1 LISRSVK
8 GGVTYKIELHEVI
21 ANAIVFLSQNPNADK
36 FDTSIKRVR
45 ELWGRNKTV
54 TIRVALI
61 GAGIMGADHARI
73 LSSQIPNVTLQF
85 ICDADAGRAKKIA
98 DECGALHTS
107 ADPFAVISNNDVD
120 AVLIASPD
128 QTHAPLSLAC
138 INAHK
143 PVLCEKPLSQESAK
157 CLEVIAAEVRL
168 GKRLVQIGFMR
179 RFDPAY
185 VEMKQTLSKGTIGPA
200 LMMHNFH
207 RNVSAPANFTGQM
220 AITNSAPH
228 EFDIARFVLDTDY
241 ESISVFCPE
250 FRDADRTG
258 APVFMVLKT
267 ATGQLVNVEINNNA
281 AYGYDVRG
289 ELVGEK
295 GSVFLRSPIASE
307 LLVNLQTITT
317 YAADWRPR
325 FAEAYRLQ
333 NSAWLKSIETG
344 IPVGASAW
352 DGYAATLVAEAGV
365 QSLEKSVPVKV
376 TLATKPKLY

>member
-1 LISRSVK
+1 M
-8 GGVTYKIELHEVI
+8 
-21 ANAIVFLSQNPNADK
+21 
-36 FDTSIKRVR
+36 SIR
-45 ELWGRNKTV
+45 LG
-54 TIRVALI
+54 LI

-73 LSSQIPNVTLQF
+73 LSQQIPGVTLQF
-85 ICDADAGRAKKIA
+85 VCDADAARAKSTADACGAAHVSTDPLAVIA
-98 DECGALHTS
+98 DKA
-107 ADPFAVISNNDVD
+107 VD

-128 QTHAPLSLAC
+128 HTHAPLTKAC
-138 INAHK
+138 VELGK
-143 PVLCEKPLSQESAK
+143 PVLCEKPLSQESGA
-157 CLEVIAAEVRL
+157 CLDVIAAEVKA

-185 VEMKQTLSKGTIGPA
+185 AEMKQALAEGTIGPA

-207 RNVSAPANFTGQM
+207 RNVAAPSNFTGQM

-241 ESISVFCPE
+241 ESIAVFRPE
-250 FRDADRTG
+250 FRDANKVG

-267 ATGQLVNVEINNNA
+267 VTGQLVNVEINNNA

-295 GSVFLRSPIASE
+295 GSVFLRSPVAIE
-307 LLVNLQTITT
+307 LHVHLQATTT
-317 YAADWRPR
+317 YARDWRPR

-344 IPVGASAW
+344 RPVGASAW
-352 DGYAATLVAEAGV
+352 DGYAATLIAEAGV
-365 QSLEKSVPVKV
+365 RSLEEGAPIEVAPI
-376 TLATKPKLY
+376 AKPELY

>member
-1 LISRSVK
+1 MR
-8 GGVTYKIELHEVI
+8 G
-21 ANAIVFLSQNPNADK
+21 
-36 FDTSIKRVR
+36 
-45 ELWGRNKTV
+45 V
-54 TIRVALI
+54 TIRVGLI
-61 GAGIMGADHARI
+61 GAGIMGADHAKI
-73 LSSQIPNVTLQF
+73 LSQQMPDVTLQYV
-85 ICDADAGRAKKIA
+85 CDADGRRAKSVADASGALRVTSDPHAVIA
-98 DECGALHTS
+98 DKS
-107 ADPFAVISNNDVD
+107 VD

-128 QTHAPLSLAC
+128 HTHAPLSKAC
-138 INAHK
+138 VALGK
-143 PVLCEKPLSQESAK
+143 PVLCEKPLSQDSKE
-157 CLEVIAAEVRL
+157 CLDVIAAEVKG

-185 VEMKQTLSKGTIGPA
+185 VEMKQALAKGTIGPA

-241 ESISVFCPE
+241 ESISVFRPD
-250 FRDADRTG
+250 FRDSGKTG

-267 ATGQLVNVEINNNA
+267 VTGQLVNVEINNNA

-307 LLVNLQTITT
+307 VHVSLQTITN
-317 YAADWRPR
+317 YPEDWRPR

-344 IPVGASAW
+344 KPVGANAW
-352 DGYAATLVAEAGV
+352 DGYAATLIAEAGV
-365 QSLEKSVPVKV
+365 ES
-376 TLATKPKLY
+376 LATGAPARVAPAAKPKLY